1 MTAAA
6 APPRLDGPHT
16 LAAILAD
23 LARLGLARL
32 LTCSRC
38 GGKYDDTP
46 PGHAAH
52 AVVFGHEPSPARP
65 ATTTTEEHPE

>member
-1 MTAAA
+1 MMAA
-6 APPRLDGPHT
+6 APPLDGPHT
-16 LAAILAD
+16 LAAVLAD

-38 GGKYDDTP
+38 GAKYDDTP

-52 AVVFGHEPSPARP
+52 QTVFGHPPTPARP
-65 ATTTTEEHPE
+65 ATTTTEENR